1 MQSKNI
7 GQKQMG
13 LKKVLPL
20 VLVLSQ
26 TLSVIPLTEL
36 SVLAASPASKT
47 GGPISSLQRLDDF
60 EEIIYGEPRKYLT
73 MDARLKEL
81 EAKLF
86 GGAQTGTYDQRI
98 SRISSALAFGAE
110 STGNF
115 QSQAP
120 KLDTTGGST
129 KTTSSYSTQNP
140 SYQVDSSAALEEA
153 MQLYSEGRVG
163 EAESAFHTII
173 ARDPRNA
180 DAYYNLGVIQEGKN
194 DLPGALSSYRKAQE
208 LSPAVADYKSAVN
221 SLEMKLGPAYALNKA
236 PASSTTAAKPPSK
249 GSKPTQTAAR
259 PPAKPVNTNTSAS
272 DKLVV
277 EQATMDF
284 KQGRYDQAIDKLRG
298 VAVRNPNDADIQY
311 AIGQAYRAK
320 GDLIGAQSS
329 LARAAQ
335 LAPNNTLYSGSLQNV
350 QDAMRSGGGGIAS
363 AAGQPQ
369 PSGELTPFANSKASP
384 LTGSATSSANHRLK
398 RAITYGM
405 AGAATGV
412 LASTLLSRGGNKT
425 NMKRLSKAAIGGAV
439 AGGLL
444 GLMLG
449 K

>member
-1 MQSKNI
+1 MHSKF
-7 GQKQMG
+7 
-13 LKKVLPL
+13 LPL

-26 TLSVIPLTEL
+26 TLSVIPLAEL
-36 SVLAASPASKT
+36 SVQAASPSSKT
-47 GGPISSLQRLDDF
+47 PGPISSLQRLDDF

-86 GGAQTGTYDQRI
+86 GGSQTGTYDQRI

-110 STGNF
+110 SSGNF

-129 KTTSSYSTQNP
+129 KSAGSYSTQNP

-153 MQLYSEGRVG
+153 MQLYSEGRVA

-208 LSPAVADYKSAVN
+208 LSPAVADYRTAVN

-236 PASSTTAAKPPSK
+236 PLSPVATASKPQGKGGKTTA
-249 GSKPTQTAAR
+249 SKPAQTASK
-259 PPAKPVNTNTSAS
+259 PAASPS
-272 DKLVV
+272 DKLIV
-277 EQATMDF
+277 EQATADF
-284 KQGRYDQAIDKLRG
+284 RQGRYDQAIDKLRG

-311 AIGQAYRAK
+311 AIGQAYKAK

-329 LARAAQ
+329 LARASS
-335 LAPNNTLYSGSLQNV
+335 LAPSNTLYSSALQNV
-350 QDAMRSGGGGIAS
+350 QDSMRSGGGGIAS
-363 AAGQPQ
+363 APGQPA
-369 PSGELTPFANSKASP
+369 GELTPFANSKASP
-384 LTGSATSSANHRLK
+384 LSGSATSNVNHRLK